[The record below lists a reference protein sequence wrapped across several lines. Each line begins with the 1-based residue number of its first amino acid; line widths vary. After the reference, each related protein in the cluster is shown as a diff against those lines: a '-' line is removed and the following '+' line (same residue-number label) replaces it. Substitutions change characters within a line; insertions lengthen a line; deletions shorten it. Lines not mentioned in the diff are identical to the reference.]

1 MAVLGAWRRQGVG
14 SALLRAALDTAREAG
29 LGAVFLHAQVHA
41 LAFYAGHGFIAV
53 GPVFDDAGIAH
64 RTMRRAFKPS
74 A

>member
-1 MAVLGAWRRQGVG
+1 
-14 SALLRAALDTAREAG
+14 
-29 LGAVFLHAQVHA
+29 VHA